1 MSLITILLLLVTT
14 LLGIFSLII
23 LDLNQITVNL
33 DLFFLEVYPQL
44 GYVVLSSALLGIFVT
59 LVLEIIFFSSKRKNK
74 NEQD

>member
-74 NEQD
+74 NE